1 MDKKQGRRAR
11 ERFREYDKDKGSS
24 RQKRQPSKKQQGEI
38 MAIAQS
44 NVITMAPTTP
54 IYEAMKMMAKQG
66 FRRMP
71 VVDPGTKKLLGLF
84 TVTDIIDYLGGGKR
98 FQLIEKKFGGNF
110 YKAINEPIRSIMNT
124 DVVSIDTTTKIAE
137 AMEVMKK
144 HNVGG
149 LPVVDDDGRI
159 CAIVTEQDIV
169 RMHSGKIKGTTVSKI
184 MSTNLVTE
192 KPDATIIEIEKRMIE
207 KSFRRLPIVSNGEF
221 IGMATVRS
229 LLRFFS
235 TNQVFQH
242 LRSGTIMQVLQTHA
256 IEVTIKDFPTIHPE
270 ADIGEAAKLMQE
282 THKGSLAVIES
293 GKLIGIITE
302 RDFFKLFDK

>member
-11 ERFREYDKDKGSS
+11 ERFREHDRDKGPSG
-24 RQKRQPSKKQQGEI
+24 QKRHPSKRQQGEI
-38 MAIAQS
+38 MSIAQS

-54 IYEAMKMMAKQG
+54 IYEAIKMMAKQG

-71 VVDPGTKKLLGLF
+71 VVDPGTKKLLGIF

-98 FQLIEKKFGGNF
+98 FQIIEKKYGGNF

-124 DVVSIDTTTKIAE
+124 DIVSIDTTTKIAE
-137 AMEVMKK
+137 AIEIMKK
-144 HNVGG
+144 NNVGG

-159 CAIVTEQDIV
+159 CAILTEQDIV
-169 RMHSGKIKGTTVSKI
+169 RLHSGKIKGTTVSKL
-184 MSTNLVTE
+184 MSTDLVTE
-192 KPDATIIEIEKRMIE
+192 KPDATIVEIEKRMIE

-229 LLRFFS
+229 LLRFFG

-242 LRSGTIMQVLQTHA
+242 LRSGTIMQILQTRA

-282 THKGSLAVIES
+282 THKGSLAVIEN
-293 GKLIGIITE
+293 GKLVGIITE